1 MTTKVTV
8 RTVADLEKSALNTH
22 RAGLIR
28 RGVSPD
34 VATKEIATGTNVQI
48 QYRAIAE
55 MMGQVYANERAVEDA
70 QMPDSAVGEDLDRL
84 CEQRGI
90 ERLPGAGAA
99 GNVVVTCTG
108 SVTYG
113 AGQELL
119 SKKGK
124 RYEVVLSTTVGN
136 GDSVGIIGIDVG
148 KATNLAAGEVLTW
161 VSPPGASAATC
172 VVDIAGLTNGQ
183 EPDNDARLR
192 ERLEKS
198 LQNPPGGANWSQVR
212 QWAEE
217 ASAGVEDAYVYP
229 AVHGPGTV
237 HCAITIAGD
246 VDNNYSREAPT
257 ALTDKVRLGIL
268 AEHPD
273 PADIFVSTVVHQ
285 PASIAIK
292 LGLADPASAGGD
304 GGGWI
309 DATPWPS
316 GPTYVTAVVT
326 ASKFTLLA
334 FTTPGVGRSI
344 AFWDATAAIFR
355 HAKVLAYTGSSGA
368 YTITIDEAFPT
379 IGVDAFVCPDA
390 EQLDEYGRILC
401 ESFATLGPGQRTAST
416 GRQVRHPVVSSDDP
430 SRINGTLLAPLPAQR
445 PEITAAAFMWANGS
459 SVLAPDLAPT
469 AVTALDTAPNI
480 WRLTQLG
487 FYKT

>member
-1 MTTKVTV
+1 MTTKISV
-8 RTVADLEKSALNTH
+8 RTVSDLEKSALNTL

-28 RGVSPD
+28 RGVAPD
-34 VATKEIATGTNVQI
+34 VATREIATGTQNQI
-48 QYRAIAE
+48 QFRAYAE

-70 QMPDSAVGEDLDRL
+70 QMSDSAVGEDLDRL
-84 CEQRGI
+84 CKQRGI
-90 ERLPGAGAA
+90 FRLPGAGAA
-99 GNVVVTCTG
+99 GDVVITCTG
-108 SVTYG
+108 SVTYS

-124 RYEVVLSTTVGN
+124 RYEVVLSTTVVN
-136 GDSVGIIGIDVG
+136 GESVGVIGVDVG
-148 KATNLAAGEVLTW
+148 KATNLAAGEILTW

-172 VVDIAGLTNGQ
+172 VVGIAGINNGQ

-192 ERLEKS
+192 ERLEKN
-198 LQNPPGGANWSQVR
+198 QQTPPGGANWSQVR

-237 HCAITIAGD
+237 HCAITIAGT
-246 VDNNYSREAPT
+246 VDNNYSREAPA
-257 ALTDKVRLGIL
+257 ALVDKVRLSVL

-285 PASIAIK
+285 PASVAIK

-304 GGGWI
+304 GGGWA
-309 DATPWPS
+309 DATPWPT
-316 GPTYVTAVVT
+316 GPTYVTAVLT
-326 ASKFTLLA
+326 ASKFTLFALS
-334 FTTPGVGRSI
+334 TPGVGNSI
-344 AFWDATAAIFR
+344 AFWDVLAMAFK

-368 YTITIDEAFPT
+368 YTVTIDEAFPT
-379 IGVDAFVCPDA
+379 IGVDALVCPDA

-401 ESFATLGPGQRTAST
+401 ERFATLGPGQRTANT
-416 GRQVRHPVVSSDDP
+416 GRQARHPAVSSNDP
-430 SRINGTLLAPLPAQR
+430 SRINGTLLSPLPAQR
-445 PEITAAAFMWANGS
+445 PEITAAAFMWVNGA
-459 SVLAPDLAPT
+459 SVLAPDLSPT
-469 AVTALDTAPNI
+469 AVVTLDTAPKI